1 MTRMKNMPGDLVK
14 EKKRAL
20 SGDNTTDTHP
30 ERKSLED
37 HVVSCYVISSLCF
50 LNLYQV
56 CFAAVY

>member
-1 MTRMKNMPGDLVK
+1 MPGDLVK